1 MANPWLRPLP
11 ADPTTG
17 LGTPWLHSGL
27 WAWPTLSTL
36 MNLKCPSLPSLPT
49 LLIPETSSIFEK
61 WASEAIDD
69 SGKRNP
75 PSYYLPGIL
84 HVNKLFRA
92 FPERTFIRE
101 KKKEVSERSK

>member
-1 MANPWLRPLP
+1 
-11 ADPTTG
+11 
-17 LGTPWLHSGL
+17 
-27 WAWPTLSTL
+27 

-101 KKKEVSERSK
+101 KKKRSLRGVSRMSIFHAFLGN